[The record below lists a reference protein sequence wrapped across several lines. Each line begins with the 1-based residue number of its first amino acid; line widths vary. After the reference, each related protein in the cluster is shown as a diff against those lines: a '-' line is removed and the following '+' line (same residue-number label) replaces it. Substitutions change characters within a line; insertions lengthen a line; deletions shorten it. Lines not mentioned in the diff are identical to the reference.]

1 MANPSDGSIQEHIQ
15 DEKLDKVC
23 EGHNHT
29 PQTAKVEL
37 TVYEWHI
44 LLEELQHNMSVVN
57 RDTSSAKFLWEKIA
71 NKLNGE

>member
-1 MANPSDGSIQEHIQ
+1 MANPSDGSIQEHIH
-15 DEKLDKVC
+15 DEFLEKIA

-29 PQTAKVEL
+29 PPTAKVEL

-57 RDTSSAKFLWEKIA
+57 RDTSSAKFLWGKIS
-71 NKLNGE
+71 NKLNGT